1 MGLLIGGQGKYSAF
15 SVRPLQLG
23 EGASVER
30 RVGLG
35 NERRGDDWTLA
46 GCIQFVCFSLT
57 SFPVTAFGDSCDFGE
72 AKPIALGWDT

>member
-35 NERRGDDWTLA
+35 NERRVVEEW
-46 GCIQFVCFSLT
+46 CSV
-57 SFPVTAFGDSCDFGE
+57 
-72 AKPIALGWDT
+72 